1 MRALCLL
8 LACALAGSFAPA
20 AVRAGEIYSY
30 VDEDGVIHFSNVP
43 SDRRYR
49 KVRTRPSG
57 GGVYRRDV
65 RGEAGAGRAPTR
77 PAAARVAAAREKL
90 EQFRAHINAAA
101 EKYALPEELLL
112 AVMSVESAFNPNALS
127 EKGAM
132 GLMQLMPGTARDM
145 YVEDAWAPE
154 QNIDGGARYLRV
166 LANMYEGDLV
176 RTLAAYN
183 AGPEAVRRAG
193 EDGIPNIPETR
204 EYVRRVVALYQSFR
218 AGK

>member
-1 MRALCLL
+1 MRVLRLL
-8 LACALAGSFAPA
+8 LACVLVGSFAA
-20 AVRAGEIYSY
+20 AQARAGEIYSY

-43 SDRRYR
+43 SDSRFR
-49 KVRTRPSG
+49 KHRSQSSG
-57 GGVYRRDV
+57 GGIYRSD
-65 RGEAGAGRAPTR
+65 GRAAAPSGRRGR
-77 PAAARVAAAREKL
+77 PSAARISLAKERL
-90 EQFRAHINAAA
+90 EQFREHIRAAA
-101 EKYALPEELLL
+101 KKYALPEELLL
-112 AVMSVESAFNPNALS
+112 AVMAVESQFNPNALS

-145 YVEDAWAPE
+145 YVEDAWIPE

-166 LANMYEGDLV
+166 LANMYGGDLI
-176 RTLAAYN
+176 RTVAAYN

-193 EDGIPNIPETR
+193 QDGVPNIPETR